1 MPRRRSGVTAGRLR
15 KVGAEIGVD
24 ASDVLA
30 KVAALLK
37 KIGGSQSGR
46 QAVGQ
51 EFKRRV
57 MIPSALIGKREIQD
71 LAPVGK
77 EPESGRI
84 KKAVFVDYGDPKK
97 PNVVLGMNYKIAPHA
112 HWLEYGT
119 VKMRPQS
126 YFRTGIT
133 SSRSAMAATM
143 LSNAKEFITE
153 DK

>member
-15 KVGAEIGVD
+15 KVGAEIEID
-24 ASDVLA
+24 ASDALA
-30 KVAALLK
+30 GVTALLK
-37 KIGGSQSGR
+37 KVSGSQSGR

-57 MIPSALIGKREIQD
+57 IMPAALIAVREIED
-71 LAPVGK
+71 LAPKG
-77 EPESGRI
+77 PTGNL
-84 KKAVFVDYGDPKK
+84 KKAPFADYGDPKK
-97 PNVVLGMNYKIAPHA
+97 PNVLVGMNYKIAPHA
-112 HWLEYGT
+112 HLVEYGT
-119 VKMRPQS
+119 VKMRPQP
-126 YFRTGIT
+126 YFRPGIT